1 MKIPL
6 MTVRQV
12 WQAWGAVA
20 SVLALPILVFG
31 GSGVPGPNLRS
42 EAELASGVPVLP
54 AVGVLLEDREELAGS
69 AMWGAAPSAGA
80 AAAAGTT
87 PQETGPAWT
96 LAGVFMKDERREVVL
111 RFAGDAEP
119 PKLLQEGETLPDGS
133 RVARIER
140 DRIELRGTDEGTS
153 WWVHVN
159 RGAEA
164 VSRTN

>member
-6 MTVRQV
+6 MTIGQV

-20 SVLALPILVFG
+20 AVLALPILVFG
-31 GSGVPGPNLRS
+31 GSAPLPRDRQG

-54 AVGVLLEDREELAGS
+54 AAEVLPADREELAGS
-69 AMWGAAPSAGA
+69 GMWGGAAPATTSEASGNGA
-80 AAAAGTT
+80 AD
-87 PQETGPAWT
+87 PGPAWS

-111 RFAGDAEP
+111 RYAGDAQA
-119 PKLLQEGETLPDGS
+119 PKLLREGDVLPDGS
-133 RVARIER
+133 RVERIER
-140 DRIELRGTDEGTS
+140 ERIRLRGSDAGTS

-159 RGAEA
+159 RGADT

>member
-31 GSGVPGPNLRS
+31 GSGAPGLGLRS
-42 EAELASGVPVLP
+42 EAELAAGVPVLP
-54 AVGVLLEDREELAGS
+54 AAGVQPEDREELAGS
-69 AMWGAAPSAGA
+69 AMWGVAPNAGLT
-80 AAAAGTT
+80 AAAGTT

-96 LAGVFMKDERREVVL
+96 LAGVFMKDDRREVVL
-111 RFAGDAEP
+111 RFAGDAQP
-119 PKLLQEGETLPDGS
+119 PKFLREGDTLPDGS

-159 RGAEA
+159 RGAGA

>member
-12 WQAWGAVA
+12 WQAWAAVA

-31 GSGVPGPNLRS
+31 GSGAPDLELRQ
-42 EAELASGVPVLP
+42 EAELAAGVPPLP
-54 AVGVLLEDREELAGS
+54 EASVPSEDRAELAGS
-69 AMWGAAPSAGA
+69 TLWGAAPDGA
-80 AAAAGTT
+80 AASASGSA
-87 PQETGPAWT
+87 PAETGPSWS

-111 RFAGDAEP
+111 RYAGDAQP
-119 PKLLQEGETLPDGS
+119 PTFLREGETLPDGS
-133 RVARIER
+133 RVERIER
-140 DRIELRGTDEGTS
+140 DRIELRGTDAGTS

>member
-1 MKIPL
+1 MKIPP

-31 GSGVPGPNLRS
+31 GSGAPGPGSRN

-54 AVGVLLEDREELAGS
+54 AVGVLAEDREELASS
-69 AMWGAAPSAGA
+69 AMWGAALGAEAGA
-80 AAAAGTT
+80 ASGTAAQA
-87 PQETGPAWT
+87 TGPAWS

-111 RFAGDAEP
+111 RFAGDAQP
-119 PKLLQEGETLPDGS
+119 PTFLREGETLPDGS
-133 RVARIER
+133 RIGRIER